1 MLHITNGDCAAG
13 VIGRTG
19 IPGPVLPWR
28 DVLHEG
34 PVSAGLEL
42 ADLSDVRARFLA
54 DEGYAPLAQLR
65 EEFAHRDAALAA
77 SVEHDEVVLWFE
89 HDLYDQ
95 LQLVQLLDWFSQQAR
110 CGTQLR
116 LVCERE
122 YLGESSPERLSE
134 LFAARC
140 GVTAAQLALG
150 RAAWEAFRS
159 PDPAS
164 ISRLLL
170 RDTAPLPFLAGALER
185 HMEQFPATV
194 GGLSRSERQ
203 VLEAV
208 AEGANSPA
216 AAFAAS
222 QAREEAIFLGDAT
235 FARYLDGLG
244 GGRQPLLAW
253 EDGSRLAAQRGG
265 VADEAFWRRRMRLT
279 DCGRDILAGRAD
291 QVAFNGID
299 RWLGGVHLRGAA
311 PWRWDVA
318 AKRLRA
324 P

>member
-1 MLHITNGDCAAG
+1 MLHITNGDCAAD

-34 PVSAGLEL
+34 PVPAGLEP

-54 DEGYAPLAQLR
+54 DQGYAPLVQLR
-65 EEFAHRDAALAA
+65 EDFARRDAALAA

-95 LQLVQLLDWFSQQAR
+95 LQLVQLLDWFSRQAR
-110 CGTQLR
+110 CGTRLR

-134 LFAARC
+134 LVAARC

-170 RDTAPLPFLAGALER
+170 RDTGPLPFLASALER

-194 GGLSRSERQ
+194 GGLSRNR
-203 VLEAV
+203 AV
-208 AEGANSPA
+208 NVSA
-216 AAFAAS
+216 AA
-222 QAREEAIFLGDAT
+222 
-235 FARYLDGLG
+235 
-244 GGRQPLLAW
+244 
-253 EDGSRLAAQRGG
+253 
-265 VADEAFWRRRMRLT
+265 
-279 DCGRDILAGRAD
+279 
-291 QVAFNGID
+291 
-299 RWLGGVHLRGAA
+299 
-311 PWRWDVA
+311 
-318 AKRLRA
+318 
-324 P
+324 